1 MKFLLDV
8 HLGTS
13 LASLLETQGHSCR
26 LVADVADPRSKDED
40 ILELAFKNQEVVL
53 THDLDFGKLLAFSK
67 QERPSVIIFRIE
79 KISSVVFYQLL
90 MNNWDDYAS
99 IAVHEGEITHWH
111 AMPECPVEDE
121 MLERLDG
128 EP

>member
-90 MNNWDDYAS
+90 MNNWDELNGPLNEGALVIIEPHS
-99 IAVHEGEITHWH
+99 IRIRKL
-111 AMPECPVEDE
+111 PF
-121 MLERLDG
+121 
-128 EP
+128 